1 MGYHRA
7 SKNASEDFRT
17 STFVPVL
24 ARDRKTSLD
33 KLLLD
38 FKKDNKDFKYI
49 IRNGVHDLE
58 VFIKRISEEG
68 FIPYR
73 KIEIEE
79 FGSISPLKPTTAPE
93 ITTGEVNPER
103 IDPQGFISPLKGTRK
118 LSYRPKDEIFAAL
131 RSTINGFSP
140 VKRRNGP
147 RD

>member
-17 STFVPVL
+17 STIVPVL
-24 ARDRKTSLD
+24 ARERKTSLD

-58 VFIKRISEEG
+58 VYIKRISEEG

-73 KIEIEE
+73 KVDIEE

-93 ITTGEVNPER
+93 VSNGEINPDR
-103 IDPQGFISPLKGTRK
+103 VDPQGYISPRKGTRK
-118 LSYRPKDEIFAAL
+118 QSYRPKEEIFASL
-131 RSTINGFSP
+131 RSTIDGFSP
-140 VKRRNGP
+140 RRRNGP
-147 RD
+147 R